1 MRAMDGMLCN
11 GIDKENAQ
19 PRLLTGCGWAN
30 LGAAIGDNSRRL
42 RQRDE
47 TFSRSVNASRGISAP
62 MAHTP
67 PQECCARAKE
77 CERLAETA
85 TNPETREM
93 LLYLAKR
100 WRDLA
105 DDDEAKGRRDT
116 QP

>member
-1 MRAMDGMLCN
+1 
-11 GIDKENAQ
+11 
-19 PRLLTGCGWAN
+19 
-30 LGAAIGDNSRRL
+30 
-42 RQRDE
+42 
-47 TFSRSVNASRGISAP
+47 

-77 CERLAETA
+77 CERLAEAA

-116 QP
+116 QT